1 MVESTALLTFV
12 PFSSFLPAQFA
23 IPRIL
28 GFDEMFAGA
37 PEIRESMPSAPAPQ
51 GEPPF

>member
-1 MVESTALLTFV
+1 MNPIFCISLML
-12 PFSSFLPAQFA
+12 QFA

-37 PEIRESMPSAPAPQ
+37 PEVKDSTFAATDYDPPPPPP
-51 GEPPF
+51 PPF

>member
-1 MVESTALLTFV
+1 L
-12 PFSSFLPAQFA
+12 QFA

-37 PEIRESMPSAPAPQ
+37 PDVRDAAAPSALAAQ
-51 GEPPF
+51 DEPPF